1 MGAYD
6 KPEEAIAGLQYGAN
20 ISDKDVI
27 SRYAVVD
34 DISPGDPL
42 FSYAGDNTNCY
53 QAARDTLIL
62 TFSADLVALNV
73 TTLTLSAITN
83 GVDDANIIAETFDT
97 DHDTT
102 MDNIVDAIETAY
114 PYATVTL
121 TDAVNNRQIT
131 IFQEGANWTGS
142 GVVTLGA
149 SQATI
154 TPTYTTAQIF
164 IGVAVLNQICTNTT
178 RGIYPQG
185 FMVDVLNEG
194 KIYVNTTVAV
204 DANTDAYAIWSYTTP
219 ANQGKFT
226 NVSTTGNYE
235 TGCRFLTSTTG
246 AGLAAIEVNKQHTDS
261 TP

>member
-6 KPEEAIAGLQYGAN
+6 RPEIAIAGLQYGAN

-27 SRYAVVD
+27 SRYAAVD

-42 FSYAGDNTNCY
+42 FGYAGDDVNCY

-83 GVDDANIIAETFDT
+83 GVDDAHTVAETFDT

-102 MDNIVDAIETAY
+102 MDNLITAIETAY
-114 PYATVTL
+114 PNATVTL
-121 TDAVNNRQIT
+121 TDAINNRQIT
-131 IFQEGANWTGS
+131 IFQKGANWTGS
-142 GVVTLGA
+142 GVVTLGV

-164 IGVAVLNQICTNTT
+164 IGVAVFNQISTITT

-185 FMVDVLNEG
+185 FMVDVENEG
-194 KIYVNTTVAV
+194 KRWVYTTVAV
-204 DANTDAYAIWSYTTP
+204 QANTDAYVIWTYTTP

-226 NVSTTGNYE
+226 NVSSGNYE

-246 AGLAAIEVNKQHTDS
+246 AGLVAVEINKQHTDA

>member
-6 KPEEAIAGLQYGAN
+6 RPEVALAGLQYGAN

-27 SRYAVVD
+27 SRYAAVD

-42 FSYAGDNTNCY
+42 FGYEGDDINCY

-83 GVDDANIIAETFDT
+83 GVNDAQTVAETFDT

-102 MDNIVDAIETAY
+102 MDNLVAAIEAAY
-114 PYATVTL
+114 PNATVTL
-121 TDAVNNRQIT
+121 TDAINNRQIT
-131 IFQEGANWTGS
+131 IQQNGANWTGS
-142 GVVTLGA
+142 GVVTLGV

-154 TPTYTTAQIF
+154 TPTYTTAQVF
-164 IGVAVLNQICTNTT
+164 IGIAVLNHMSTNTT
-178 RGIYPQG
+178 RGLYEVG
-185 FMVDVLNEG
+185 DMVDVLSEG
-194 KIYVNTTVAV
+194 KIYVNTSVAV
-204 DANTDAYAIWSYTTP
+204 NANTDAYVIWTYTTP

-226 NVSTTGNYE
+226 NVSSGNYE
-235 TGCRFLTSTTG
+235 TGCKFLTSTTG
-246 AGLAAIEVNKQHTDS
+246 AGLAAVEVNKQHTDA

>member
-6 KPEEAIAGLQYGAN
+6 RPEVAIAGLQYGAN

-27 SRYAVVD
+27 SRFAVVD

-42 FSYAGDNTNCY
+42 FGYEGDDVNCY

-73 TTLTLSAITN
+73 TTLTLSAVTN
-83 GVDDANIIAETFDT
+83 GVDDPQVVAETFDT

-102 MDNIVDAIETAY
+102 MDNLVAAIEAAY
-114 PYATVTL
+114 PNATVTL
-121 TDAVNNRQIT
+121 TDAINNRQIT
-131 IFQEGANWTGS
+131 IQQNGANWTGS
-142 GVVTLGA
+142 GVVTLGV

-164 IGVAVLNQICTNTT
+164 IGVAVFNQISTITT

-194 KIYVNTTVAV
+194 KIYVPVTVAV
-204 DANTDAYAIWSYTTP
+204 NAYTDAFVIFDYTTP

-226 NVSTTGNYE
+226 NVSSGNYE
-235 TGCRFLTSTTG
+235 TMCRFLTSTSG
-246 AGLAAIEVNKQHTDS
+246 AGLAAVEVNKQHTDL